1 MEKTLFE
8 HILPEFINLIE
19 TYAKI
24 TGYTVSVLL
33 EDQYRKP
40 NYHLE
45 SRLYRLLGHKNDF
58 CLQVKSGKHKK
69 GCSRYDIDI
78 RCKKSRLLMFPY
90 IDECPNGVT
99 EVIVPIIMNGI
110 YTGSIFIGQ
119 FLKTP
124 IVENCFYNVCQKVKE
139 RGVNESDL
147 LKAYKQFRYVE
158 TEELLQSAK
167 LLFYSILYL
176 GSHAEIYYDKQK
188 QNIRNKPIIYQVLHY
203 LNELQDK
210 KMPSASEIA
219 KKFDITP
226 EYFSKIFKKTVKKKF
241 KDYCT
246 EIKIFKTTELLVYT
260 DMSISRIA
268 IENGFTQQSYFA
280 RIFKQKTG
288 LTPFEY
294 RNSNKTSSDC
304 QK

>member
-1 MEKTLFE
+1 M
-8 HILPEFINLIE
+8 
-19 TYAKI
+19 
-24 TGYTVSVLL
+24 
-33 EDQYRKP
+33 
-40 NYHLE
+40 
-45 SRLYRLLGHKNDF
+45 
-58 CLQVKSGKHKK
+58 
-69 GCSRYDIDI
+69 
-78 RCKKSRLLMFPY
+78 
-90 IDECPNGVT
+90 
-99 EVIVPIIMNGI
+99 
-110 YTGSIFIGQ
+110 
-119 FLKTP
+119 KTP
-124 IVENCFYNVCQKVKE
+124 IAEDCFYNVCKEVKE

-288 LTPFEY
+288 LTPF
-294 RNSNKTSSDC
+294 
-304 QK
+304 